1 VEMERNFCN
10 LLSRNLQHTNAT
22 VHCPLAVTPHN
33 AAGLL
38 GAAGAPRRFDYL
50 KIDIDSYDCDVLAA
64 ILAAGYRPKV
74 IQMETGTIPP
84 PVRFASH
91 FTSSYSRP
99 HAQIY
104 QVQQN
109 EDIHTFQ
116 LILRV

>member
-1 VEMERNFCN
+1 MENNFCSRLTHN
-10 LLSRNLQHTNAT
+10 LGHTNAT

-38 GAAGAPRRFDYL
+38 AAAGAPRHFDYL

-64 ILAAGYRPKV
+64 ILSAGYRPKV
-74 IQMETGTIPP
+74 VQMETGTMPP
-84 PVRFASH
+84 PVRFAAH

-104 QVQQN
+104 QVP
-109 EDIHTFQ
+109 
-116 LILRV
+116 